1 MNKTIH
7 YSYYVCTQ
15 ILNESEAYL
24 IEWIEYQLNVIGF
37 KNICL
42 INVGENLNERFLS
55 RYSINIIHKKEPI
68 QEFNY
73 CLSCFDQSMKSSDL
87 LLIQD
92 IDEFL
97 NVRQADIIYKNYDK
111 YDKFHFQ
118 EIRYGTK
125 KFNQTKRLY
134 NFIHLGYIYKTD
146 EEMKNKSLLE
156 TNVYRKPHEG
166 LGEYTSKTLRD
177 LFNCQIHNGWYS
189 CNEGYGKVR
198 FIFLFLLVKV

>member
-1 MNKTIH
+1 VNIIQKIQINKTIN

-15 ILNESEAYL
+15 ILDESEAYL

-42 INVGENLNERFLS
+42 INVGESFNKTFLS
-55 RYSINIIHKKEPI
+55 RYSISIINKKEYK

-97 NVRQADIIYKNYDK
+97 NVRQADVIYKNYNK

-118 EIRYGTK
+118 EIRYGIK
-125 KFNQTKRLY
+125 KLNKIKRL
-134 NFIHLGYIYKTD
+134 
-146 EEMKNKSLLE
+146 
-156 TNVYRKPHEG
+156 
-166 LGEYTSKTLRD
+166 
-177 LFNCQIHNGWYS
+177 
-189 CNEGYGKVR
+189 
-198 FIFLFLLVKV
+198 